1 MPLIKDITN
10 ALEAFAP
17 LSLQEDYD
25 NSGLI
30 TGNSNAECTGVLFSL
45 DCTEAVI
52 EEAIQKKCNLVV
64 AHHPIIFRGL
74 KKLSGDSYVERTIIS
89 SIKKDVA
96 IYACHTNIDNVID
109 GVNAKIAQKLGLK
122 NIKILSPKSELL
134 KKLVVFVPTANADA
148 VREAMMA
155 NGAGNIGNYSHCSFN
170 TDGTGTFM
178 GNDETK
184 PFVGEQNKLHK
195 EPEVRIE
202 TIFEAQDQSRIVSA
216 MISAHPYEEVA
227 YDIYPL
233 DNKHAKIGS
242 GLIGEL
248 EKELPEKD
256 FMSLVKRTFNIPT
269 LKHTPLTNKNI
280 KKVALCGGSGQF
292 LLKNAISSK
301 ADTYITADF
310 KYHEFFDA
318 DGKLLLLD
326 IGHFESEQFTPEIF
340 YEIITEKFPKFAI
353 HLSKTHTNPVN
364 YF

>member
-1 MPLIKDITN
+1 MPTVKDITN

-25 NSGLI
+25 NAGLI
-30 TGNSNAECTGVLFSL
+30 TGNSNTECTGVLFSL

-52 EEAIQKKCNLVV
+52 EEAKQKKCNLVV
-64 AHHPIIFRGL
+64 AHHPIIFKGL
-74 KKLSGDSYVERTIIS
+74 KKLSGGTYVERTIIS
-89 SIKKDVA
+89 SIKNDVA

-122 NIKILSPKSELL
+122 NIKILSPKNELL
-134 KKLVVFVPTANADA
+134 KKLVVFVPSAHADN
-148 VREAMMA
+148 VREAILS
-155 NGAGNIGNYSHCSFN
+155 NGGGHIGNYSHCSFN
-170 TDGTGTFM
+170 LDGTGTFM
-178 GNDETK
+178 GNDDTK

-195 EPEVRIE
+195 EPEIRVE
-202 TIFEAQDQSRIVSA
+202 TVFEGHNQSRVISA
-216 MISAHPYEEVA
+216 MIAAHPYEEVA

-233 DNKHAKIGS
+233 ENKHLKIGS
-242 GLIGEL
+242 GIVGEL
-248 EKELPEKD
+248 EKPLPEKD
-256 FMSLVKRTFNIPT
+256 FMALVKKTFNVPT
-269 LKHTPLTNKNI
+269 LKHTHLTNKNI
-280 KKVALCGGSGQF
+280 QKVALCGGSGQF
-292 LLKNAISSK
+292 LLKNAIISK

-318 DGKLLLLD
+318 DGKILLLD

>member
-10 ALEAFAP
+10 AIEAFAP

-25 NSGLI
+25 NAGLI
-30 TGNSNAECTGVLFSL
+30 TGDSNTECSGVLFSL

-52 EEAIQKKCNLVV
+52 HEAIQKKCNLVI

-74 KKLSGDSYVERTIIS
+74 KKLSGGTYVERTIIS
-89 SIKKDVA
+89 SIKNDVA

-122 NIKILSPKSELL
+122 NLKILSPKPELI
-134 KKLVVFVPTANADA
+134 KKLVVFVPVSHTKE
-148 VREAMMA
+148 VREAMFA
-155 NGAGNIGNYSHCSFN
+155 AGGGHIGNYSNCSFN
-170 TDGTGTFM
+170 TEGTGTFK
-178 GNDETK
+178 GNENTD
-184 PFVGEQNKLHK
+184 PFIGEPNKL
-195 EPEVRIE
+195 EQTREVRIE
-202 TIFEAQDQSRIVSA
+202 TVFEAQNQKQVVAA
-216 MISAHPYEEVA
+216 MVKAHPYEEVA

-233 DNKHAKIGS
+233 HNAHPKIGS
-242 GLIGEL
+242 GIIGEL
-248 EKELPEKD
+248 EKELSEKD
-256 FMSLVKRTFNIPT
+256 FMALVKKTFNLSI
-269 LKHTPLTNKNI
+269 LRHTHLTNKNI
-280 KKVALCGGSGQF
+280 KNVALCGGSGQF
-292 LLKNAISSK
+292 LLKNAINSK
-301 ADTYITADF
+301 ADSYITADF

-318 DGKLLLLD
+318 DRKILLLD